1 MMGFAFT
8 VTQSLS
14 GPGMNE
20 GREAGKR
27 RNGEGGGGYLC
38 GGGRG
43 RGARRAERVN
53 T

>member
-27 RNGEGGGGYLC
+27 RNGEGGGGIFVEEAE
-38 GGGRG
+38 GGALDGLKG
-43 RGARRAERVN
+43 
-53 T
+53 

>member
-27 RNGEGGGGYLC
+27 RNGEGGKKS
-38 GGGRG
+38 GGGGVSLWRRQREG
-43 RGARRAERVN
+43 R
-53 T
+53 